1 MAKKSVIDKIA
12 GKERVAADHAAAQ
25 SVVEIE
31 VEKER
36 LKRED
41 QRQREEMI
49 AQCHEV
55 IGRVQANNLMA
66 KFGNVASLVYLK
78 QVKESKIYRDLPSV
92 GTWDKFCEYIGL
104 SRRKVDEDLL
114 NLGVFGE
121 EFLETCCQLSV
132 GYRELRKLR
141 QIANKGDVVIDA
153 EFVTI
158 GEERIPLA
166 SDYAEDLQAAIESL
180 LEAKNKEIEE
190 KTATIAAKDKVL
202 KDKEKVLNRQAK
214 ELAVLEGRAE
224 AKGLT
229 AEEDAICQDLDN
241 SRTIIDG
248 FFMKYDPE
256 KNPLPENAT
265 VRMRAKLMHTLDYFK
280 RVVDATYDT
289 ASEMYGDPEID
300 DDWIPPH
307 LRARTDEAAE
317 A

>member
-1 MAKKSVIDKIA
+1 MAKKSIIDKIA

-25 SVVEIE
+25 SIVEIE

-41 QRQREEMI
+41 QRKRESLI

-55 IGRVQANNLMA
+55 IGRIQGLNLVSKFADVSNLMW
-66 KFGNVASLVYLK
+66 LRD
-78 QVKESKIYRDLPSV
+78 VKSQKIYKELPNI
-92 GTWDKFCEYIGL
+92 GTWQKFCDYIGL
-104 SRRKVDEDLL
+104 SRQKVDEDLL
-114 NLGVFGE
+114 NLQTFGE
-121 EFLETCCQLSV
+121 AFLADVSSFRV

-141 QIANKGDVVIDA
+141 QIANNGDIVIDA

-180 LEAKNKEIEE
+180 LEGKNKEIEE

-202 KDKEKVLNRQAK
+202 KDKENVLNLQAK

-280 RVVDATYDT
+280 RVVDATFDT

-300 DDWIPPH
+300 DDWVPPH